1 MKRHPTPNEHLAP
14 KQLDNPL
21 STGDLDD
28 PEKLILIAQKHFAT
42 SFPNESRAGCP
53 APGMIRW
60 APADRPPSYELRS
73 HLFRCSECFN
83 EYSAKI
89 RNYSQQPGSATA
101 AGVWWT
107 KLIDA
112 LSRWRLPLLTSITAS
127 LLLTANIFIQRRRQ
141 TESPQT
147 SYIRSQ
153 PAPVASVGLPPAPVP
168 PAPNA
173 RQASDSKLIKPRPS
187 DPPRPMDSVAINL
200 DLNRYKALGD
210 AIRGSS
216 LREEERKIDL
226 PPRRALLKLR
236 LRKGSGAGRYRISV
250 VDPNSKPL
258 VGTSANSHNGKSVI
272 AVLDLQRA
280 ALTAHRLRV
289 ERGDDLNEYLIE
301 IAKP

>member
-14 KQLDNPL
+14 KQPDNKL
-21 STGDLDD
+21 SPGDLDD
-28 PEKLILIAQKHFAT
+28 PEKLILIARKHFAT

-53 APGMIRW
+53 APDMIRGE
-60 APADRPPSYELRS
+60 PADRPPRDDLRT

-89 RNYSQQPGSATA
+89 RNYSHQTGSATA

-112 LSRWRLPLLTSITAS
+112 LSRWRLPLFISITAS
-127 LLLTANIFIQRRRQ
+127 LLLTANLLIQRRQQ

-147 SYIRSQ
+147 SFTRSQ
-153 PAPVASVGLPPAPVP
+153 PTPVASVVFPPAPVP

-173 RQASDSKLIKPRPS
+173 RQTSGSKLIKSGPP
-187 DPPRPMDSVAINL
+187 DPQRPMDSVAINL
-200 DLNRYKALGD
+200 DLNRYNALGD
-210 AIRGSS
+210 AIRGGS
-216 LREEERKIDL
+216 LREEERKIAL

-250 VDPNSKPL
+250 VDPNSRQL
-258 VGTSANSHNGKSVI
+258 VGTSANSHNGVSVN

-280 ALTAHRLRV
+280 ATTAHRLRV